1 MGDVMVKHML
11 LLATMT
17 VATTLSGN
25 TTTHA
30 GPLTDAAAQAEKLAA
45 SGDAAKA
52 RDLLLQ
58 AMSDF
63 SQTLPFAI
71 GKAIFVSKQPTGYAM
86 YEPREGSVFKEGES
100 LISYIEPVGL
110 SWKNAA
116 EKGKLESHFTV
127 DFDILNPKGDV
138 LAGQKAF
145 GDFTFTGYL
154 RNQEIYSTLTIDVSG
169 APAGDYVLR
178 FHFNDVNSGKS
189 ASVDQP
195 FKIAGP

>member
-1 MGDVMVKHML
+1 MVKHMG
-11 LLATMT
+11 LLALLT
-17 VATTLSGN
+17 AAAALSTGLAVQ
-25 TTTHA
+25 A
-30 GPLTDAAAQAEKLAA
+30 GPLAEAAAQAEKLAA

-52 RDLLLQ
+52 HDLLRQ

-63 SQTLPFAI
+63 SQTLPLAI
-71 GKAIFVSKQPTGYAM
+71 GRAVFVTKAPAGYAM
-86 YEPREGSVFKEGES
+86 YDPREGSVFKEGES
-100 LISYIEPVGL
+100 LISYIEPIGL
-110 SWKNAA
+110 TWKESAT
-116 EKGKLESHFTV
+116 KGQLESHFTV

-145 GDFTFTGYL
+145 GDFTFTGHL

>member
-1 MGDVMVKHML
+1 MVKHLL
-11 LLATMT
+11 LLAALAAA
-17 VATTLSGN
+17 ATLAASPGTR
-25 TTTHA
+25 A
-30 GPLTDAAAQAEKLAA
+30 GPLVDAAAEAEKLAS

-52 RDLLLQ
+52 HDLLRQ

-71 GKAIFVSKQPTGYAM
+71 GKAVFVSSPPTGYAM
-86 YEPREGSVFKEGES
+86 YQPRDGLVFKSGES
-100 LISYIEPVGL
+100 LISYIEPIGL
-110 SWKNAA
+110 SWKDAA
-116 EKGKLESHFTV
+116 TRGKLESHFTV

-154 RNQEIYSTLTIDVSG
+154 RNQEIYATLTIDVSG

-178 FHFNDVNSGKS
+178 FHFNDINSGKS

>member
-1 MGDVMVKHML
+1 MVKHIRR
-11 LLATMT
+11 LA
-17 VATTLSGN
+17 VLTTAMALSVGLAA
-25 TTTHA
+25 HA
-30 GPLTDAAAQAEKLAA
+30 GPLADAAVQAEKLAA

-52 RDLLLQ
+52 HELLRQ

-63 SQTLPFAI
+63 SQTLPLAI
-71 GKAIFVSKQPTGYAM
+71 GKAVFVTKAPTGYAM
-86 YEPREGSVFKEGES
+86 YDPREGAVFKEGES
-100 LISYIEPVGL
+100 LISYIEPIGL
-110 SWKNAA
+110 TWKDSAT
-116 EKGKLESHFTV
+116 KGQLESHFTV

-145 GDFTFTGYL
+145 GDFTFTGHL

>member
-1 MGDVMVKHML
+1 MVKHLL
-11 LLATMT
+11 LLATLT
-17 VATTLSGN
+17 VATTLSAN
-25 TTTHA
+25 PAARA
-30 GPLTDAAAQAEKLAA
+30 GPLAEAAAQAEKLAA

-52 RDLLLQ
+52 RDLLRQ
-58 AMSDF
+58 AMSNF

-71 GKAIFVSKQPTGYAM
+71 GKAVFVSRPPTGYAM
-86 YEPREGSVFKEGES
+86 YEPRDGSVFKAGES

-110 SWKNAA
+110 TWKDAA
-116 EKGKLESHFTV
+116 TKGKLETHFTV

-154 RNQEIYSTLTIDVSG
+154 RNQEIYSTLTIEVSG

-189 ASVDQP
+189 ASIDQP

>member
-1 MGDVMVKHML
+1 MVKHLL
-11 LLATMT
+11 LLAALAT
-17 VATTLSGN
+17 ATTLS
-25 TTTHA
+25 TYTAAQA
-30 GPLTDAAAQAEKLAA
+30 GPLAEAAAQAEKLAA
-45 SGDAAKA
+45 SGDTAKA
-52 RDLLLQ
+52 HDLLRQ

-71 GKAIFVSKQPTGYAM
+71 GKAVFVSKPPTGYAM
-86 YEPREGSVFKEGES
+86 YQPRDGSVFKSGES
-100 LISYIEPVGL
+100 LISYIEPIGL
-110 SWKNAA
+110 SWKDAA
-116 EKGKLESHFTV
+116 TKGQLESHFTV

-145 GDFTFTGYL
+145 GDFTFTGFL

-178 FHFNDVNSGKS
+178 FNFNDVNSGKS

>member
-1 MGDVMVKHML
+1 MVKHLL
-11 LLATMT
+11 LLATLAA
-17 VATTLSGN
+17 ATTLAAIPGA
-25 TTTHA
+25 HA
-30 GPLTDAAAQAEKLAA
+30 GPLVDAATQAEKLAT

-52 RDLLLQ
+52 HDLLLK
-58 AMSDF
+58 ALSDF

-71 GKAIFVSKQPTGYAM
+71 GKAVFVSTAPVGYAM
-86 YEPREGSVFKEGES
+86 YEPREGSTFKAGES
-100 LISYIEPVGL
+100 LVSYIEPIGL
-110 SWKNAA
+110 TWKETAV
-116 EKGKLESHFTV
+116 KGKLETRFTV

>member
-1 MGDVMVKHML
+1 MVKHLL
-11 LLATMT
+11 LLAALTT
-17 VATTLSGN
+17 ATTLYAHTGAQ
-25 TTTHA
+25 A
-30 GPLTDAAAQAEKLAA
+30 GPLADAAAEAEKLAA
-45 SGDAAKA
+45 SGDAPKA
-52 RDLLLQ
+52 HDLLRQ

-71 GKAIFVSKQPTGYAM
+71 GKAVFVSKAPTGYAM
-86 YEPREGSVFKEGES
+86 YEPRQGASFRSGES
-100 LISYIEPVGL
+100 MISYIEPIGL
-110 SWKNAA
+110 TWKDSA
-116 EKGKLESHFTV
+116 EKGKLETHFTV

-145 GDFTFTGYL
+145 GDFTFTGFL

-178 FHFNDVNSGKS
+178 FHFNDINSGKT